1 MYERVIK
8 RVLDLV
14 LSALMLL
21 ALSPLLLLISLLI
34 KLDSKGPVIF
44 TQKRIG
50 KGKTYFNIYK
60 FRTMRTDAPS
70 EVPTN
75 DLHGANAY
83 ITKLGGFLR
92 KTSLDELPQLMNIL
106 KGEMSFIGPRPA
118 LWNQYELIELRDRYG
133 ANDVLPGLSGWAQ
146 VNGRDFL
153 SLQEDKKAAYD
164 GEYARNISFG
174 FDLKC
179 LWLTAVNVLGMRGVA
194 DGEEGKKPGGN
205 ARTED

>member
-21 ALSPLLLLISLLI
+21 VLSPLLVLIAILI

-50 KGKTYFNIYK
+50 KGKSYFNIYK

-75 DLHGANAY
+75 DLHGAGSY
-83 ITKLGGFLR
+83 ITRLGSFLR
-92 KTSLDELPQLMNIL
+92 KTSLDELPQLINIL
-106 KGEMSFIGPRPA
+106 KGDMSFIGPRPA
-118 LWNQYELIELRDRYG
+118 LWNQFELIELRDRYG

-164 GEYARNISFG
+164 GEYAHNISFG
-174 FDLKC
+174 FDMKC
-179 LWLTAVNVLGMRGVA
+179 LWLTVVNVLGMRGVA
-194 DGEEGKKPGGN
+194 DGDEGKKPAGEPP
-205 ARTED
+205 AEE